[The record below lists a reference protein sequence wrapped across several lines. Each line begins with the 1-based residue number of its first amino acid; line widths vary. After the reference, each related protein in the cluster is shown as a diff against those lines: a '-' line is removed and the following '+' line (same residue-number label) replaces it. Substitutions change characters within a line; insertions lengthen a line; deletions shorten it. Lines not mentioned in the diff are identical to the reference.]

1 MVTTSAGNNQSQ
13 EERVQK
19 DYRGSDKRS
28 SRNEGQRDRK
38 DERSGSDRPREYKPR
53 DSRQGDNNKS
63 RDNRGSGDYKPRE
76 NRGNGDYKPRENR
89 DYKPREN
96 RGSGDYKPRE
106 NRGTGDYKPRDN
118 RGNGNYKPRGEYK
131 GTGEYKPREFKS
143 NDNGGYRRN
152 SGGFSKGFDKDKDD
166 DVRRTSR
173 PAARDSKP
181 KEQTSDKFEIIN
193 RLEKEKKAMKKKQV
207 EGRKEFK
214 PVKHQ
219 AKPKRV
225 GNIDW
230 TREYENGSYDD
241 DDLDIYL

>member
-1 MVTTSAGNNQSQ
+1 VVTTSAGNNQSQ

-63 RDNRGSGDYKPRE
+63 RDNRGSG
-76 NRGNGDYKPRENR
+76 

>member
-63 RDNRGSGDYKPRE
+63 RDNRGSG
-76 NRGNGDYKPRENR
+76 